1 MPTSRRDFMREASA
15 LLGGAACLPRH
26 WAMTARSRRAPD
38 QLSRIGVQLYTVR
51 SLMEKSVERT
61 LAQVAQAGYSEV
73 EFAGYFGRTPA
84 QIADRLAQYGLT
96 SPSAH
101 VGLPEMRGADWPRHV
116 ETAARIGHTWLVLA
130 WIPDADRASVDTYK
144 AVGDTMLAAADV
156 AKKAGLRVGYHNH
169 DFEFAPLGP
178 TRGYDVLLE
187 HTKGTDI
194 TFEMDLY
201 WTVRSGVDPLAY
213 FAKWPGRFPL
223 VHVKDS
229 SGAPTHTMMD
239 VGKGQIDFGKIFAQ
253 RALAGTTH
261 FYVEHDQPGD
271 PVQTITA
278 SAAYLRALNF

>member
-1 MPTSRRDFMREASA
+1 MREASA
-15 LLGGAACLPRH
+15 LLGSAAFLPRH
-26 WAMTARSRRAPD
+26 VAKSALSRLAPD
-38 QLSRIGVQLYTVR
+38 QLGGLGVQLYTVR
-51 SLMEKSVERT
+51 TLMERSVERT
-61 LAQVAQAGYSEV
+61 LAEVAQAGYSEV
-73 EFAGYFGRTPA
+73 EFTGYFGRTPS
-84 QIADRLAQYGLT
+84 QVADRLAQYGLT

-101 VGLPEMRGADWPRHV
+101 VGLPELRGADWPRHV
-116 ETAARIGHTWLVLA
+116 ETAARIGHTWLILA
-130 WIPDADRASVDTYK
+130 WIPDADRASVETYK
-144 AVGDTMLAAADV
+144 AVGDSMLAAAEV
-156 AKKAGLRVGYHNH
+156 ARKAGVRMGYHNH

-178 TRGYDVLLE
+178 TCGYDVLLE
-187 HTKGTDI
+187 HTKGTDL

-201 WTVRSGVDPLAY
+201 WTITAGADPLAY

-229 SGAPTHTMMD
+229 AGAPSHAIMD

-271 PVQTITA
+271 PVQSITA

>member
-1 MPTSRRDFMREASA
+1 MREASA
-15 LLGGAACLPRH
+15 LLGGAAFLPRQER
-26 WAMTARSRRAPD
+26 RSALSRLAPD
-38 QLSRIGVQLYTVR
+38 QLSRFGVQLYTVR
-51 SLMEKSVERT
+51 TLMERSVERT
-61 LAQVAQAGYSEV
+61 LAQVAQAGYLEV
-73 EFAGYFGRTPA
+73 EFVGYFGRTPA
-84 QIADRLAQYGLT
+84 QVADRLVQYGLT

-101 VGLPEMRGADWPRHV
+101 VALPEVRGAEWPQLV
-116 ETAARIGHTWLVLA
+116 ERAARIGHQWLVLA

-144 AVGDTMLAAADV
+144 AVSDSMLAAAEV
-156 AKKAGLRVGYHNH
+156 ARKAGIRMAYHNH

-178 TRGYDVLLE
+178 TCGYDVLLE
-187 HTKGTDI
+187 HTKGTDL

-201 WTVRSGVDPLAY
+201 WTIKTGADPLAY

-229 SGAPTHTMMD
+229 AGAPTHTMTD

-253 RALAGTTH
+253 RELAGTTH

-271 PVQTITA
+271 PLQSITA

>member
-1 MPTSRRDFMREASA
+1 MREASV
-15 LLGGAACLPRH
+15 LLGGAAFLPRQLALNAH
-26 WAMTARSRRAPD
+26 ARRAPD
-38 QLSRIGVQLYTVR
+38 QLSRLGVQLYTVR

-61 LAQVAQAGYSEV
+61 LAQVAEAGYSEV

-84 QIADRLAQYGLT
+84 QVADRLAQYGLT

-116 ETAARIGHTWLVLA
+116 ETAARIGQTWLVLA
-130 WIPDADRASVDTYK
+130 WIPDADRASVEKYK
-144 AVGDTMLAAADV
+144 AVGDSLLAAAEV
-156 AKKAGLRVGYHNH
+156 AKKAGVRVGYHNH
-169 DFEFAPLGP
+169 DFEFAPLGASC
-178 TRGYDVLLE
+178 GLDVLLE

-194 TFEMDLY
+194 IFELDLY
-201 WTVRSGVDPLAY
+201 WATKASADPLAY

-229 SGAPTHTMMD
+229 SGAPTHTMVD

-253 RALAGTTH
+253 RAIAGTTH
-261 FYVEHDQPGD
+261 FYVEHDQPRD
-271 PVQTITA
+271 PLQTITA